1 MWFKANHKRVAGA
14 GQLPYIW
21 QFYRCNHVGTMHSL
35 PMRAKGVQGRQQ
47 HIGILKSLL
56 AARSAASGGCKASG
70 ARGAAIRNCLSNR
83 QAILTSPRGVMGMAI
98 VRGDHHEGHLGGSW
112 VGSGPRRRPH
122 NFCVDR
128 ANCRQRA
135 SWRRGAPPAGGS
147 KAAGGAPNARGS
159 CTCCWCNSPRRPR
172 GCPRQPA
179 ARQTRAREYH
189 PRRVILSKA
198 AQGGSK
204 GGRRCAGRAP

>member
-1 MWFKANHKRVAGA
+1 MWFKANPKRVAGA

-112 VGSGPRRRPH
+112 VG
-122 NFCVDR
+122 
-128 ANCRQRA
+128 QRA
-135 SWRRGAPPAGGS
+135 E
-147 KAAGGAPNARGS
+147 AAGARTPMVS
-159 CTCCWCNSPRRPR
+159 TETPM
-172 GCPRQPA
+172 
-179 ARQTRAREYH
+179 
-189 PRRVILSKA
+189 VSKIV
-198 AQGGSK
+198 
-204 GGRRCAGRAP
+204 AGRTPMESTETPMVSKIVAGRTPMESKTVE